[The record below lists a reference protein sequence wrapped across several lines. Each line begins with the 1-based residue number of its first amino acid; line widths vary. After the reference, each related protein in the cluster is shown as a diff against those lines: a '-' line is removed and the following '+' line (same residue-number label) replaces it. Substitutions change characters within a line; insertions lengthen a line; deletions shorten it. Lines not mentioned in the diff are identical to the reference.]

1 MSMIFYSGH
10 GRRCHAMRFG
20 IGSWTAVALVFGALI
35 PGAAY
40 YAGTRSS
47 AASVAPAALSSA
59 GRVDNKATDDKVTL
73 DLTEREIERRVQQRL
88 EQHLTGVAPR
98 LARLQA
104 ESVRLDA
111 IANRLLK
118 VSGEDPEE
126 FRRGSGGPETSDA
139 RNYTALEFDTA
150 LSELSDSF
158 LSEQALYEKIDSL
171 LAKHRLEAEIMPS
184 GWPIDGGWVSSPYG
198 KRSDPINGKHAFHH
212 GVDIAAKRY
221 TPIHTVA
228 AGIVSFSG
236 RRTGYGRVV
245 EITHGNGYTTLYGH
259 NQANKVKVGDRVK
272 KGQTIALVGSSG
284 RATGPHVHFEVR
296 SNGTRINPSQFLR
309 ASR

>member
-1 MSMIFYSGH
+1 MSTIFYSGH
-10 GRRCHAMRFG
+10 GRRCHAVRFG
-20 IGSWTAVALVFGALI
+20 IGSWAAVALVFGALI

-40 YAGTRSS
+40 YAGTLNSSDSAVPAASFS
-47 AASVAPAALSSA
+47 AAPAGDS
-59 GRVDNKATDDKVTL
+59 KAL
-73 DLTEREIERRVQQRL
+73 DLTEQEIEQRVQQRL
-88 EQHLTGVAPR
+88 EQHLAGMAPR

-111 IANRLLK
+111 VANRLLK
-118 VSGEDPEE
+118 VSGQDPEE

-139 RNYTALEFDTA
+139 RDYTALEFDAA
-150 LSELSDSF
+150 LSELSDRF
-158 LSEQALYEKIDSL
+158 VSETGLFERLDAL
-171 LAKHRLEAEIMPS
+171 LAKHRLEDEIMPS

-198 KRSDPINGKHAFHH
+198 WRSDPINGKRSVHH

-221 TPIHTVA
+221 TPIKTVA

-245 EITHGNGYTTLYGH
+245 EITHGNGYTTVYAH
-259 NQANKVKVGDRVK
+259 NQANKVKVGERVS

-284 RATGPHVHFEVR
+284 RATGPHLHFEVR